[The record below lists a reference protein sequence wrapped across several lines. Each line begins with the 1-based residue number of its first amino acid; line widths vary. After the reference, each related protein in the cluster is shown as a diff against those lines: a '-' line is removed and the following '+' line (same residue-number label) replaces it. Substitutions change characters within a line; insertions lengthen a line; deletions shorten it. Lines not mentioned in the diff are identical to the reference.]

1 MVYELDDSAYKDLV
15 SKVDAS
21 VKLLKANKLNIF
33 KLFAEAQEKIKDF
46 SDEKKTGVEK
56 DEKNLMRLR
65 DE

>member
-33 KLFAEAQEKIKDF
+33 KLFTEAQEKIKDF
-46 SDEKKTGVEK
+46 SD
-56 DEKNLMRLR
+56 
-65 DE
+65 

>member
-46 SDEKKTGVEK
+46 SDEKNGVEK

>member
-46 SDEKKTGVEK
+46 SDEKTGVEK